1 MFAIR
6 HATCY
11 TVSVIKGMTNF
22 KSKQRENEVTKR
34 DKMIEKITKLL
45 AMAKHSASNETEAT
59 TALRQA
65 EAMMRKH
72 DIEFADV
79 EAQKIEKDD
88 LQRGFTGET
97 RNSKWVWNLA
107 WAASYLTS
115 TMPYKKGKEIIF
127 CGVKE
132 DVQVALLMHDY
143 LVGVTEKISSKYR
156 GKFDPVF
163 SVREQ
168 RQSFKMGMVRM
179 IVKRAEEIK
188 KEREAEIAS
197 ASVASSGKDL
207 IVIKQ
212 ALIKDKFNLSYRKAT
227 RSYITDPGAYDKGQE
242 AGKSVGLNR
251 QVNGCKDKM
260 RLAS

>member
-1 MFAIR
+1 MK
-6 HATCY
+6 T
-11 TVSVIKGMTNF
+11 SM
-22 KSKQRENEVTKR
+22 SKR
-34 DKMIEKITKLL
+34 DTMIEKITKLL

-65 EAMMRKH
+65 EAMMRKY
-72 DIEFADV
+72 DIQYADV

-88 LQRGFTGET
+88 LQKGFTGET
-97 RNSKWVWNLA
+97 RNSKWVWSLA

-143 LVGVTEKISSKYR
+143 LVGVTENISSKYR
-156 GKFDPVF
+156 GKFDSVF

-168 RQSFKMGMVRM
+168 RQSFKIGMVSM
-179 IVKRAEEIK
+179 ITKRAKEIQ
-188 KEREAEIAS
+188 KEREDEITA

-212 ALIKDKFNLSYRKAT
+212 SLIKDKFNLSYQKARAT
-227 RSYITDPGAYDKGQE
+227 YISDSSAYYKGRE
-242 AGKSVGLNR
+242 EGKSVGLNH
-251 QVNGCKDKM
+251 QVNGSKDKM
-260 RLAS
+260 RLAG